1 MACICVIGG
10 GSTGWTLG
18 LVKDLMHVFDEPLE
32 VRLHDLN
39 MKAVKEKT
47 LPLLRMAAKKLK
59 RPKDRILPAPDRK
72 KALRGADAVLIT
84 ISTGGLATMENDL
97 LIPEKYGIRAT
108 VGDTAGPG
116 GWSRAIRNIPVF
128 REFARDFAEICPTAF
143 IANYTNPMAALTA
156 TLQRE
161 CPNPSV
167 GLCHAYFETKDVIQK
182 ALGLAD
188 WSSISIAIAG
198 VNHFTWVT
206 DFKIGRQAGY
216 PLLRKKLNGRS
227 LRVLLP
233 EESADEIG
241 IYSRH
246 NLFVELFDAFGYLP
260 YPADRHTS
268 EFVSFALSG
277 NPPHSYI
284 NDKQFP
290 DLQTEMLDYCKLK
303 RTSIEY
309 RRRNYVEQ
317 DRHIA
322 GMLSGKEKMRLSRSR
337 ETGADMI
344 RAYLHNTP
352 FTDAVNALNRG
363 QIAGL
368 PEGTC
373 VETLGC
379 VDGLGVRPLVV
390 DNVPEHLLEVFR
402 PIAMCQKWTTE
413 GTLRGDRD
421 MLLQALYRDPACAA
435 LKPSEVQ
442 NLARELLAA
451 NAPYLPAALRPK
463 SGKHRVR

>member
-18 LVKDLMHVFDEPLE
+18 LVKDLMYVFNEPLE
-32 VRLHDLN
+32 VRLHDIN

-47 LPLLRMAAKKLK
+47 LPLLELAARKLK
-59 RPKDRILPAPDRK
+59 RKKDRIMAAPDRK
-72 KALRGADAVLIT
+72 KALRGVDAVVIT
-84 ISTGGLATMENDL
+84 ISTGGLASMENDL
-97 LIPEKYGIRAT
+97 IIPEKYGIRAT

-128 REFARDFAEICPTAF
+128 QQFALDFADICPTAF

-156 TLQRE
+156 TLQLE

-182 ALGLAD
+182 MFGLAD
-188 WSSISIAIAG
+188 WSPISIAIAG
-198 VNHFTWVT
+198 MNHFTWIT
-206 DFKIGRQAGY
+206 DFKIGRENGY

-227 LRVLLP
+227 LSVLLP

-241 IYSRH
+241 MYSGH
-246 NLFVELFDAFGYLP
+246 NLFVELYDAFGYLP

-268 EFVSFALSG
+268 EFVSFTLSG
-277 NPPHSYI
+277 NPLHSSI
-284 NDKQFP
+284 TDKHFP
-290 DLQTEMLDYCKLK
+290 KLKTEMLDYCKLR
-303 RTSIEY
+303 RTSIEW
-309 RRRNYVEQ
+309 RRCNYAGYDDQ
-317 DRHIA
+317 IA
-322 GMLSGKEKMRLSRSR
+322 GMLSGKVKMHLPRSR

-344 RAYLHNTP
+344 RAYLCNKP
-352 FTDAVNALNRG
+352 FTDAVNCLNRG

-368 PEGTC
+368 PEGAC

-390 DNVPEHLLEVFR
+390 DNVPTPLLELIR
-402 PIAMCQKWTTE
+402 PIAVCQKWITE
-413 GTLRGDRD
+413 GMLRCDRE
-421 MLLQALYRDPACAA
+421 MLVQALYRDPACAM
-435 LKPSEVQ
+435 LKPGEVR
-442 NLARELLAA
+442 NMAEELFAA
-451 NAPYLPAALRPK
+451 NAPYLPPALRPK
-463 SGKHRVR
+463 SRKTK